1 MVKYKY
7 DTDTMIAKIREQ
19 WTPNDFL
26 EETERLMRIGG
37 LYKDTE
43 NG

>member
-19 WTPNDFL
+19 WTPNDFFRRNR
-26 EETERLMRIGG
+26 TFNAYWRSI
-37 LYKDTE
+37 
-43 NG
+43 